1 MFCKAVLKCTL
12 AATAA
17 GREKKCVCPHLQGS
31 ASARVCVYFLY
42 CFFMLQW
49 RKETCFPV
57 FEWAKKTAWGSS
69 RGSHLRKGR
78 RVRSWGR
85 PQQRQGQ
92 CPQWPGTQSWVPKQE
107 KQSRFGD
114 RNEGQ
119 PQSMITREVPQWRGR
134 SEAWPGRQASGSG
147 PARDVAEHG
156 RTAVQLER
164 HKCKGSA

>member
-1 MFCKAVLKCTL
+1 MFCKPVLTCTCWL
-12 AATAA
+12 PLLQ
-17 GREKKCVCPHLQGS
+17 GEKRSACIPTYRVQHPCVC
-31 ASARVCVYFLY
+31 VCVYFLY
-42 CFFMLQW
+42 CFFMLWW

-92 CPQWPGTQSWVPKQE
+92 CPQWPGTQSRVPKQE

-114 RNEGQ
+114 RNQGQ
-119 PQSMITREVPQWRGR
+119 PQSTITKEVPQWRGR

-147 PARDVAEHG
+147 PARDMAGHG
-156 RTAVQLER
+156 RAAV
-164 HKCKGSA
+164 